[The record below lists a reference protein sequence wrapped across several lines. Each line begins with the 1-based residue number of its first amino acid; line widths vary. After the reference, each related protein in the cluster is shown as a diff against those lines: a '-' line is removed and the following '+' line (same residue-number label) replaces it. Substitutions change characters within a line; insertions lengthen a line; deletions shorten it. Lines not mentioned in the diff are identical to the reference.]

1 MESVPGSPSAPS
13 PLRQSLTTLRI
24 LLRAGVIGPG
34 HPKRIARQLRALKTW
49 GATIAGGYAAAD
61 ERVPDSVALIDEA
74 GRWTFAEMNLRGQQ
88 LAQELHGMGVA
99 EGSHVGLLAR
109 NHSAFVQTM
118 IACGRLGAD
127 TVLLNT
133 GLAGPQLAATVETN
147 EVSVLVS
154 DEEFEVVCAELS
166 PEIPRIMAWGE
177 PGPGDRQ
184 VPWQAVEG
192 AEVDLTPPQ
201 EPGRLVVLTSGTTGA
216 PKGARRPTPEGSQ
229 DGAAVL
235 SRIPLN
241 SKDRF
246 LISAPVF
253 HTWGLAGV
261 QLGMSM
267 RATLVMRRLF
277 EPEDVLRTIEEHRCT
292 VLFAVPV
299 MVRRI
304 MDLPCSTRKRY
315 DTSSLRVVA
324 CSGSSMSPQ
333 LITDFMDSFGD
344 VLYNLYGSTEVSWAT
359 IATPEDMRLSPTTA
373 GRPPLGTR
381 VAVLDGDGQEVP
393 RGTEGSIHV
402 GNAMLFEGYTNGRTK
417 KTTGGGLM
425 ETGDRG
431 HVDADGLLHVAG
443 RDDDMI
449 VSGGENVFPRPVEE
463 TIVTLPSVREVVV
476 TGVSDEEFGQ
486 RFAAYVVAH
495 EGATVDPN
503 EVRMHVRTEL
513 GRFAVPRDV
522 VVLFE
527 LPRNATGKVVKK
539 RLPASTP
546 GE

>member
-1 MESVPGSPSAPS
+1 MKSVAGNSSAPS

-24 LLRAGVIGPG
+24 LLRAGIIKPG
-34 HPKRIARQLRALKTW
+34 RPKHIIRQMRVLKTW
-49 GATIAGGYAAAD
+49 GPTIAGGYAVAH
-61 ERVPDSVALIDEA
+61 ERMPDSVAIIDEA
-74 GRWTFAEMNLRGQQ
+74 GQWTFAEMNLRGRQ
-88 LAQELHGMGVA
+88 LARELHNTGVS
-99 EGSHVGLLAR
+99 EGSRVGLLAR

-118 IACGRLGAD
+118 LACGRLGAD

-133 GLAGPQLAATVETN
+133 GLAGPQLAATVKNN
-147 EVSVLVS
+147 EVSILIL
-154 DEEFEVVCAELS
+154 DADFEDVCTEL
-166 PEIPRIMAWGE
+166 PADMPRIMAWGP
-177 PGPGDRQ
+177 PGRDDLQ
-184 VPWQAVEG
+184 VPWQALESTE
-192 AEVDLTPPQ
+192 AEPAPPH

-216 PKGARRPTPEGSQ
+216 PKGARRPTPKGPQ

-277 EPEDVLRTIEEHRCT
+277 EPEDVLRTIEEQRCT

-304 MDLPCSTRKRY
+304 MDLPRSVREKY

-324 CSGSSMSPQ
+324 CSGSAMSPQ
-333 LITDFMDSFGD
+333 LITDFMDAFGD

-381 VAVLDGDGQEVP
+381 VAILDENGREVP

-402 GNAMLFEGYTNGRTK
+402 GNAMLFDGYTSGRTK
-417 KTTGGGLM
+417 KTSDDGLM

-431 HVDADGLLHVAG
+431 HVDTNGLLHVSG

-463 TIVTLPSVREVVV
+463 AIVTMSSVREVVV
-476 TGVSDEEFGQ
+476 SGVSDKEFGQ

-495 EGATVDPN
+495 EGATVSPN
-503 EVRMHVRTEL
+503 EVRLHVRTEL

-522 VVLFE
+522 VVLPE
-527 LPRNATGKVVKK
+527 LPRNATGKVVKS
-539 RLPASTP
+539 RLPLPTP
-546 GE
+546 RE